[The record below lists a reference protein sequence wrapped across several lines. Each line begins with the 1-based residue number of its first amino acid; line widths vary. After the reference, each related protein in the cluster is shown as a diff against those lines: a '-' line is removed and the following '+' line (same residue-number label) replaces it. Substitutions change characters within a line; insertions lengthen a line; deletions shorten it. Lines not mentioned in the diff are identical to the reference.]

1 MIVWFYKENKNI
13 CALIYVIFSGR
24 RMPRT
29 VLGARYSVV
38 VACQMQLRDVK
49 PTYIHRQFT
58 F

>member
-1 MIVWFYKENKNI
+1 MSYLVAVV
-13 CALIYVIFSGR
+13 CHVLS
-24 RMPRT
+24 
-29 VLGARYSVV
+29 LGARYSMV